1 MNNTNKIDSPQRIL
15 KLIQLF
21 LQWSTLMQRSFI
33 SQYLKITEANQA
45 DLSNK
50 ENGKCYIGSSID
62 LGTRFRQYY
71 SLNYMKKEVDKSN
84 ILIYK
89 ALLKYGHSNFSLEI
103 LEYCEFSKTIALE
116 QVYISNSKPEYNI
129 LLTAGSSLGRLHT
142 QETALKSCFPP
153 CFA

>member
-1 MNNTNKIDSPQRIL
+1 MNNTNKIDSPPQERIL

-71 SLNYMKKEVDKSN
+71 SLNYMKKEVASGTVGPGG
-84 ILIYK
+84 
-89 ALLKYGHSNFSLEI
+89 LL
-103 LEYCEFSKTIALE
+103 
-116 QVYISNSKPEYNI
+116 
-129 LLTAGSSLGRLHT
+129 R
-142 QETALKSCFPP
+142 
-153 CFA
+153 